1 MLGIVK
7 SQTGDTIKNHI
18 LVIGEDPD
26 GNNVARA
33 EALDGNG
40 TTTSAKYYTNSN
52 SPTSIES
59 IGDRVLVIRQ
69 RTSVVSRCLE
79 RAKAELAKNVLV
91 EEEIRLPAIVNPLFD
106 EYDVISIVENNSGT
120 NDSYQLK
127 AFDIPMQGSR
137 QELIVRKS
145 RSIY

>member
-1 MLGIVK
+1 MVTA
-7 SQTGDTIKNHI
+7 ST
-18 LVIGEDPD
+18 
-26 GNNVARA
+26 
-33 EALDGNG
+33 
-40 TTTSAKYYTNSN
+40 
-52 SPTSIES
+52 
-59 IGDRVLVIRQ
+59 
-69 RTSVVSRCLE
+69 SRCLE

-106 EYDVISIVENNSGT
+106 EYDVVSIVENNSGT